1 MFPIA
6 LLVRD
11 WQAEVVLSAQKSGD
25 IRKTQQFIKSKD
37 SN

>member
-11 WQAEVVLSAQKSGD
+11 WQAEAVLNAQED
-25 IRKTQQFIKSKD
+25 EDFRKTQQFVERKAT
-37 SN
+37 N